1 MTFAIRFKLSFMMFL
16 EFFIWGAWFVTLG
29 TFVKNN
35 LAGTDGDVGVA
46 FLSQSIGAIIAPFVI
61 GMIADKYFAAQRIFG
76 VLHLIGAIVLY
87 VASNSQTFA
96 EFTPYVMVY
105 MVCFMPTLALANSVS
120 FRQLTNTEKE
130 FPGIRVFGSIGWIV
144 AGLLIGWLSW
154 EQQDTLDLTFK
165 LAAAASAVLAI
176 FSLFLPNT
184 PPSKKNEKTSVAD
197 ILGLEA
203 FKLLKN
209 KSFLLFFISSISI
222 CIPLTFYYNFT
233 NVYLNEIGVESAAGV
248 QSLGQVSET
257 LFLLI
262 MPVLFIRFGVK
273 NMLALGMLAWILRYV
288 CFAFGDAGQGYW
300 MLVMGIVLHG
310 ICYDFFFVTGQIY
323 TDKIAGEKIK
333 SAAQGFISLATY
345 GVGMLIGSLLS
356 GKVVGYFVTAD
367 GGHDWQTIWLIPAGI
382 AFAVLLIFML
392 LFKDKNNYTNTSYS

>member
-203 FKLLKN
+203 FQTVKKQILL
-209 KSFLLFFISSISI
+209 
-222 CIPLTFYYNFT
+222 
-233 NVYLNEIGVESAAGV
+233 
-248 QSLGQVSET
+248 
-257 LFLLI
+257 
-262 MPVLFIRFGVK
+262 
-273 NMLALGMLAWILRYV
+273 
-288 CFAFGDAGQGYW
+288 
-300 MLVMGIVLHG
+300 IVLHFIDFHLYSIDVLLQFYECISERNWRG
-310 ICYDFFFVTGQIY
+310 ICSRGAVIGAGQ
-323 TDKIAGEKIK
+323 
-333 SAAQGFISLATY
+333 
-345 GVGMLIGSLLS
+345 
-356 GKVVGYFVTAD
+356 
-367 GGHDWQTIWLIPAGI
+367 
-382 AFAVLLIFML
+382 
-392 LFKDKNNYTNTSYS
+392 